1 RTQAVPKP
9 TRNSAR
15 AIRKRSA
22 SGGPALL
29 NSNAAPRKAATTPPR
44 NRPQNV
50 RLCQLPGSGVGQ
62 IRKGGASKVRS
73 SKRSSVAPAIK
84 PAAKTKLVKLK
95 SIMAHGQGNR
105 FVLQICDRA
114 LKVLWR

>member
-1 RTQAVPKP
+1 QGTPKQTSTTGRP
-9 TRNSAR
+9 ITTGPKA
-15 AIRKRSA
+15 
-22 SGGPALL
+22 GGPPLFQPKT
-29 NSNAAPRKAATTPPR
+29 APRKAATIPPR
-44 NRPQNV
+44 NRPQYV

-84 PAAKTKLVKLK
+84 PSAKTKLVKLK
-95 SIMAHGQGNR
+95 SIMARGQGNR